1 VVVEER
7 RQGVL
12 GAMTSWRTASVSL
25 LSFSSGLPLGLV
37 WLAIPDWMRSSGVDI
52 RVVGLFTLAQA
63 PWSFKMLWSPLMDRY
78 VPPFWGRRRGWAAI
92 WQVALAVLTLGLAG
106 VGGSA
111 DAPWVLGALV
121 LAIAFASA
129 SQDIAIDAYAV
140 EVLRPDEQGVAVG
153 ARTALYRAAMFVAGG
168 LSITA
173 AVHLGWPAVNVLL
186 ALLYLP
192 MLVVTWLAP
201 EPEVRPVAPRSLR
214 EAIWLPFLGLLSRH
228 RAIEILL
235 FVLSYKL
242 ADNLCQSLTRPFLV
256 DMGYSGDDRGVA
268 LGTVGLVATL
278 GGTFF
283 GGAATARL
291 GLGNSLWIFGVLQ
304 SVSNLGY
311 WLVAQSPVN
320 RPLMYGAIGF
330 EQLLS
335 GMGTGAF
342 SVLLLRLTQRRFS
355 ATQFAL
361 LSSLFGLPRILSG
374 PVSGFLV
381 GEIGWPRF
389 FLFTIV
395 CGIPGLVFLARFVP
409 PGTREP
415 EFTIE
420 PVAPGEPLSTT
431 ALIGRGVAA
440 GALATLGAATLMVL
454 PAMLKLPGGLASNL
468 LASFLPRPERPGF
481 GTMLLD
487 IFRPSDWAGG
497 LQLVGIVVFGLLVGL
512 FVAAASAARH
522 GAAPSEDEPASSAS
536 P

>member
-1 VVVEER
+1 
-7 RQGVL
+7 
-12 GAMTSWRTASVSL
+12 MTSWRTASVAL

-92 WQVALAVLTLGLAG
+92 WQIALVVLTLVLAG
-106 VGGSA
+106 VA
-111 DAPWVLGALV
+111 NQPDAPWVIAAVV

-168 LSITA
+168 LSITLA
-173 AVHLGWPAVNVLL
+173 AHLGWPAVDVIL
-186 ALLYLP
+186 ACLYLP

-201 EPEVRPVAPRSLR
+201 EPDVQPPAPRSLR
-214 EAIWLPFLGLLSRH
+214 DAIWLPFLGFLSRH
-228 RAIEILL
+228 RALEIMC
-235 FVLSYKL
+235 FVLTYKL
-242 ADNLCQSLTRPFLV
+242 ADNLAQSLTRPFLV
-256 DMGYSGDDRGVA
+256 DMGYSGDDRGIA
-268 LGTVGLVATL
+268 LGTIGLAATL

-291 GLGNSLWIFGVLQ
+291 GLGNALWIFGILQ
-304 SVSNLGY
+304 SVANLGY

-320 RPLMYGAIGF
+320 RPLMYASIGF

-361 LSSLFGLPRILSG
+361 FSSLFGLPRIVSG
-374 PVSGFLV
+374 PVSGFMV
-381 GEIGWPRF
+381 DAIGWSQF
-389 FLFTIV
+389 FLFTIA
-395 CGIPGLVFLARFVP
+395 CGIPGLFFLARFVP
-409 PGTREP
+409 PGVREP
-415 EFTIE
+415 EFTVE
-420 PVAPGEPLSTT
+420 PVAPGAPLST
-431 ALIGRGVAA
+431 AELAYRGLV
-440 GALATLGAATLMVL
+440 
-454 PAMLKLPGGLASNL
+454 GGLAAAAVGAFVLAGLPALKGTPLPDALRAVALPADLTGVLQLGGL
-468 LASFLPRPERPGF
+468 LAF
-481 GTMLLD
+481 GAL
-487 IFRPSDWAGG
+487 S
-497 LQLVGIVVFGLLVGL
+497 GL

-522 GAAPSEDEPASSAS
+522 GAAPPDAV
-536 P
+536 

>member
-1 VVVEER
+1 MAEER
-7 RQGVL
+7 RQGLL
-12 GAMTSWRTASVSL
+12 GAMTSWRTASVAL

-63 PWSFKMLWSPLMDRY
+63 PWRFKMLWSPLMDRY

-92 WQVALAVLTLGLAG
+92 CQVALIVLTLVLAG
-106 VGGSA
+106 VGHA
-111 DAPWVLGALV
+111 PDAPWVIGAVV

-140 EVLRPDEQGVAVG
+140 EVLRADEQGVAVG

-168 LSITA
+168 LSISA
-173 AVHLGWPAVNVLL
+173 AAHLGWPAVNALL

-201 EPEVRPVAPRSLR
+201 EPEVVATAPRSLR
-214 EAIWLPFLGLLSRH
+214 EAIWLPFLGFLSRH
-228 RAIEILL
+228 RALEILC
-235 FVLSYKL
+235 FVLTYKL
-242 ADNLCQSLTRPFLV
+242 ADNLCQSLTRPFLI

-268 LGTVGLVATL
+268 LGTVGLAATL

-291 GLGNSLWIFGVLQ
+291 GLGHALWIFGVLQ
-304 SVSNLGY
+304 TVANLGY
-311 WLVAQSPVN
+311 WLVAQSPVD

-361 LSSLFGLPRILSG
+361 FSSLFGLPRILSG
-374 PVSGFLV
+374 PLSGFLV
-381 GEIGWPRF
+381 DAIGWPHF
-389 FLFTIV
+389 FLATIA

-415 EFTIE
+415 EFTVE
-420 PVAPGEPLSTT
+420 PIAPGEPLSTI
-431 ALIGRGVAA
+431 ALVVRGVTGGAA
-440 GALATLGAATLMVL
+440 ALLGAACLLAALALLKQPQARFVTLL
-454 PAMLKLPGGLASNL
+454 RDLARPADWSGALQTGGL
-468 LASFLPRPERPGF
+468 
-481 GTMLLD
+481 
-487 IFRPSDWAGG
+487 
-497 LQLVGIVVFGLLVGL
+497 VVFGTLVGL

-522 GAAPSEDEPASSAS
+522 GAAPSNDS